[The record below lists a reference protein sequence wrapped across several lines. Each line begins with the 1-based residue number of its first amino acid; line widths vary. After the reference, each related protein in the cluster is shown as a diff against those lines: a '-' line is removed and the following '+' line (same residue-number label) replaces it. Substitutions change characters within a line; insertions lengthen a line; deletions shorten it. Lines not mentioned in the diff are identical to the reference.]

1 MTWRPPRRLADFT
14 KPFDSSGKTPAG
26 WHHAVL
32 LEPSVQ
38 SCTPPGPGRHFRSGQ
53 PARASPIR
61 ILLEDACQTIEELGR
76 EVVVEAGDISDGCVL
91 ARVMW
96 NLQSPL
102 DAFPLSE
109 AATAGTRGYTQ
120 PTPLRQRAGLDEAH
134 PGLPAYRGSLRPS
147 HREVG

>member
-1 MTWRPPRRLADFT
+1 M
-14 KPFDSSGKTPAG
+14 
-26 WHHAVL
+26 
-32 LEPSVQ
+32 Q
-38 SCTPPGPGRHFRSGQ
+38 SCSNHPFN
-53 PARASPIR
+53 PARLRDQGGTLDPVSQREHSLPASF
-61 ILLEDACQTIEELGR
+61 EDACQSIEELGH
-76 EVVVEAGDISDGCVL
+76 EAVVEAGDISDGCVL